1 MAKGIVGFMQG
12 LANFS
17 ETFRKTAAPK
27 IGEAIGKTA
36 ANIGIKTFEVGS
48 TVAQKGVTGALKGA
62 AGALNYYNKHEDEI
76 KAVGKAAVD
85 KAKGFDPKEVGQAM
99 WNGIPGKTVRGVAKE
114 AGAVGAIT
122 ARSIEG
128 ADRLLQK
135 THIWKKTDLD
145 DSLIGRKFTKGG
157 MALFTAGAMAINAG
171 SGAKGALDRRQG
183 RNDGRI
189 HGVTPS
195 MTSPYDLANQ
205 MASTQIGQSFAN
217 NAGADGDLV
226 RAVHNMR

>member
-1 MAKGIVGFMQG
+1 MAQGFGGFMQG

-36 ANIGIKTFEVGS
+36 ANVGIKTFEIGS
-48 TVAQKGVTGALKGA
+48 TVAQKGAIGAIKGA
-62 AGALNYYNKHEDEI
+62 TGALNYYNKHEDEI

-85 KAKGFDPKEVGQAM
+85 KAKGFNPKEVGQAM
-99 WNGIPGKTVRGVAKE
+99 WNGIPGKTVRGFAKE
-114 AGAVGAIT
+114 AGVIGVTGIK
-122 ARSIEG
+122 SLEG

-135 THIWKKTDLD
+135 THILRKTNMD
-145 DSLIGRKFTKGG
+145 DSLIGRRFTKGG
-157 MALFTAGAMAINAG
+157 TALVFAGALAINAG

-195 MTSPYDLANQ
+195 MTNPYDIANQ
-205 MASTQIGQSFAN
+205 MAATQIGQSFAN

-226 RAVHNMR
+226 KAVHNMR